1 MAREVKR
8 FELRTIDDELEKVPT
23 VVRLENELTQRKE
36 SPVRLAVD
44 ATDTEVSQR
53 LELLELDIADLR
65 THQPKIESLIEPEQE
80 NLTTTEETWGADA
93 EANKSLPWGWFALI
107 GLILAGGIIWSLSRV
122 NEADTTADE
131 IKLATEIA
139 IVDDEKEKQEASA
152 LIDKIENTIHEFY
165 RLPTV
170 EARAQHI
177 RHPDRVRPLMAAYY
191 AGKSIPTSQQVT
203 IQILQPVTLE
213 DRANF
218 WMASLALA
226 NGEKPNLLIEVLK
239 SGEVQIDW
247 ETLVCHQPIPWET
260 FVQNRPS
267 GTSLDFRV
275 SVEADTFFSHEFIN
289 SNKWACF
296 RLTALGSDSPLF
308 GYARA
313 NDEISTAID
322 EILQRNTSGKASMI
336 LRLSIPE
343 GLNSRSGVII
353 EKLLSPRWIY
363 VDPPNADL

>member
-8 FELRTIDDELEKVPT
+8 FELRTIDDELEKVPS

-36 SPVRLAVD
+36 APVRLPVD

-53 LELLELDIADLR
+53 LDLLELDIAELR
-65 THQPKIESLIEPEQE
+65 THQPKIEALIEPDQE
-80 NLTTTEETWGADA
+80 NHTNTEETWGADG
-93 EANKSLPWGWFALI
+93 EANKSLPWGWFVLI
-107 GLILAGGIIWSLSRV
+107 ASILAASVIWSLSRV
-122 NEADTTADE
+122 NEADITADE
-131 IKLATEIA
+131 IKLSTASA
-139 IVDDEKEKQEASA
+139 IVDDEKEKREASE

-170 EARAQHI
+170 EDRALLI
-177 RHPDRVRPLMAAYY
+177 RHPDRVRPLMAAHY
-191 AGKSIPTSQQVT
+191 AEKSIPTSQQVT

-218 WMASLALA
+218 WMASLALP
-226 NGEKPNLLIEVLK
+226 NGEKPNMLIEVLK

-267 GTSLDFRV
+267 GISLDFRV

-289 SNKWACF
+289 SNQWTCF

-313 NDEISTAID
+313 NSEIATTI
-322 EILQRNTSGKASMI
+322 EKILQRNTSGKGSMI

-343 GLNSRSGVII
+343 GLNSRSGVVI
-353 EKLLSPRWIY
+353 EKVLSPRWIY
-363 VDPPNADL
+363 VDPPNAEL